1 MVKRLGILF
10 FVSLYLVCNL
20 NAQTS
25 IYQDYFIKNSKNA
38 SSENYGKKILTS
50 LALGLNKDLKATQ
63 IGINYTFRKEIKPIN
78 KNSIEVALAISNI
91 ILEGDT
97 KYRGFKLDSIL
108 IPDYGIVRL
117 RVFNQSKLIYNQ
129 IVEISLEGMK
139 IIIESDDLNDFNNQA
154 RVEVELINFKYSKL
168 NFEQFDNISK
178 LVNYYYGYGLIIEN
192 LNKKS
197 REISNK
203 NKEEA
208 SLVFLQWH
216 VTSRVFH
223 LINELNL
230 RANLNLNSYD
240 PENFIKKQKE
250 LSRHLRRATTLL
262 NQTLDAELKKGFIA
276 DKQNYINGI
285 IDFSEEIYKKGKQQQ
300 PYLQEAFRKA
310 TLINMAAKEH
320 EMIRGISDYYD
331 MHSYYNDPK
340 ISLLLYDNYVESAVE
355 YLNESKNNMA
365 LRQLK
370 NANGIQT
377 YFKYQQSA
385 LYITTLAATLNG
397 MIESF
402 LKVSNMALKSG
413 NYVMADN
420 YYQNAEKV
428 FNENL
433 DLFQQTNITATPFSI
448 YVDAQTKLAK
458 QLIVDDKFDLAEKLL
473 ANCMKIQTEKG
484 LEENKETRELIDKSR
499 NGIYRNILFNADRFL
514 NSGNVEEALSLIYE
528 SKLFKITYAEIDENE
543 LFEDISYSIFLEYFQ
558 NGEILL
564 DRGKH
569 DEAIENLL
577 QAKEIQT
584 KLLGYKVE
592 RLDEI
597 LKSTSVP
604 VILDM
609 IEEAKYQTWAKR
621 PQDAQ
626 ELKTQAE
633 TMQIIYH
640 QQDNNDLNTALQ
652 TLEYKMI
659 SRHCIDLEFQI
670 KENAKTTIKNI
681 NKGNFS
687 LASQLLVN
695 TREIVESNTDCNL
708 SPKVIDSIVQYYIIV
723 FEFFDKYELMKK
735 KLFSQGYHET
745 IDMYL
750 KLRNYYFENDIG
762 KFKFYLPSLYEFIKQ
777 QEQTNLTVSSV
788 SYFIVQQQYQLAFEY
803 LNLLK
808 LQGFESVSSKDLQI
822 ELGTEFAKSFE
833 DDHEASRLMAI
844 ELSGGDKWFKYFNRA
859 MK

>member
-25 IYQDYFIKNSKNA
+25 IYQDYFIINSKNA
-38 SSENYGKKILTS
+38 STEKYSKKILTS

-63 IGINYTFRKEIKPIN
+63 IGINFTFRKEIKPIN
-78 KNSIEVALAISNI
+78 KNSFEVTLAVSDI

-97 KYRGFKLDSIL
+97 KYRGFKLDSVL

-117 RVFNQSKLIYNQ
+117 RVFNQNKLIYNQ
-129 IVEISLEGMK
+129 IVELSLKEEK
-139 IIIESDDLNDFNNQA
+139 IIIESDDLNDYKNQG
-154 RVEVELINFKYSKL
+154 RVEVELINFKYSKF
-168 NFEQFDNISK
+168 NFEQFDNICK

-216 VTSRVFH
+216 ITSRVFH

-230 RANLNLNSYD
+230 KSTLNLYSYD

-320 EMIRGISDYYD
+320 EMIRVISDYYD
-331 MHSYYNDPK
+331 MYSYYNDPK
-340 ISLLLYDNYVESAVE
+340 ISLLLYENFVESAVE

-377 YFKYQQSA
+377 YFKYQQST

-514 NSGNVEEALSLIYE
+514 INGNIEEALSLIYE
-528 SKLFKITYAEIDENE
+528 AKRYKDTYAEISEIE
-543 LFEDISYSIFLEYFQ
+543 LFEDISYSIFLDYFQ
-558 NGEILL
+558 NGEILY

-569 DEAIENLL
+569 DEAIINLL
-577 QAKEIQT
+577 RAKEIQT
-584 KLLGYKVE
+584 KFLTYKID
-592 RLDEI
+592 RLDE
-597 LKSTSVP
+597 LLRNTSVP

-609 IEEAKYQTWAKR
+609 IEEARYQTWAKR
-621 PQDAQ
+621 PYEANELLDDAV
-626 ELKTQAE
+626 
-633 TMQIIYH
+633 TMQITYH
-640 QQDNNDLNTALQ
+640 QQDNTDLNTAIQ
-652 TLEYKMI
+652 TLEYKMS
-659 SRHCIDLEFQI
+659 SRHCMDIQFQL
-670 KENAKTTIKNI
+670 KENAKLIVKQI
-681 NKGNFS
+681 NNGNFS
-687 LASQLLVN
+687 QAKQIKIN
-695 TREIVESNTDCNL
+695 TIELTKSNSDCKIDL
-708 SPKVIDSIVQYYIIV
+708 KEIDSIIHDYRFIY
-723 FEFFDKYELMKK
+723 EFYDEFELMKN
-735 KLFSQGYHET
+735 KLFGQGYTEV
-745 IDMYL
+745 IGLYL
-750 KLRNYYFENDIG
+750 KLRNFYFEKDIE
-762 KFKFYLPSLYEFIKQ
+762 KYNFKLPSLYEFVKQ
-777 QEQTNLTVSSV
+777 QNLPKLTSSSV
-788 SYFIVQQQYQLAFEY
+788 SYFISQQLYQLAFEY

-808 LQGFESVSSKDLQI
+808 LQGVESVNSKNLQI

-833 DDHEASRLMAI
+833 DDHEARQLMVE
-844 ELSGGDKWFKYFNRA
+844 ELSINDKWFKYFNRA